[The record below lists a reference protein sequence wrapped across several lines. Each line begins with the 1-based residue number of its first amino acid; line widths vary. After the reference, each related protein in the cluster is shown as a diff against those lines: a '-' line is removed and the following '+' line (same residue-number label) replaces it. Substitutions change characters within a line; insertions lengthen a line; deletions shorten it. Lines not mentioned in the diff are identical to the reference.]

1 MRKDDRIMI
10 KGLTSI
16 ARDRA
21 RMERDRVVLSSMIH
35 DMNVNDMILDT
46 INDPVYE
53 SGEEDVDI
61 EKLIETIPESTP
73 ETEEI
78 EIDRILN
85 NEDGATI
92 DEILDVQD
100 SLS

>member
-1 MRKDDRIMI
+1 MRKDDRVMI

>member
-1 MRKDDRIMI
+1 MI